1 MKYRQWKKN
10 FKKAHGRN
18 PTIEEDKRK
27 AEKWKKK
34 QLREAAET
42 FDIAEF
48 NKAVKQMAVGV
59 GMTLAAWAE
68 AISESARV
76 MAEAFRG
83 FAERVKEEQEHG
95 RQD

>member
-18 PTIEEDKRK
+18 PTIEESKRK
-27 AEKWKKK
+27 AEKMEK
-34 QLREAAET
+34 EAAAGT

-48 NKAVKQMAVGV
+48 NKAVKQMAVGA
-59 GMTLAAWAE
+59 GMTLAALAE

-76 MAEAFRG
+76 TAEAFRE